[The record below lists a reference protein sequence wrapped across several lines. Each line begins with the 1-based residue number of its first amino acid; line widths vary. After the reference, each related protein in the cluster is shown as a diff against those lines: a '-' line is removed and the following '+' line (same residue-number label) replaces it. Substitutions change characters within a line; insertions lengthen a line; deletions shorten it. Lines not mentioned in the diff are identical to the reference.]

1 MIHWFGN
8 KKHTRPFIPQ
18 IEPWIDGKELKQLKR
33 VIKSTYVVENKLTA
47 EFENIVANLAGA
59 KHAVAMTNGTAA
71 LFCALKSLGIGA
83 GDEVLVPNLTFVAS
97 ANAVTLAGAKPIF
110 CEIDERT
117 MQICPNKLPIY
128 LSDRTA
134 AIMPVHLYGQAA
146 DMDLIMRFC
155 RKNGLKCIEDAAQGV
170 GVKFNGQHVG
180 TFGDIGV
187 FSYYGNKT
195 ITCGEGG
202 VVVTNNDDLK
212 TQCYRL
218 KNHGRDTK
226 GIFEHEHVGYNFAFT
241 DMQAAIGIAQMGKL
255 EKIISKKKKV
265 HDRYVDGLSCL
276 YGKFNP
282 TYFDPRSTPVHWFT
296 SFLTDDRDDLMSTL
310 RDSNIQTRMF
320 FMPLHMQPCYKK
332 YRSTVANYPVSE
344 YFYKRGISL
353 PSSFKLKWKDQKYII
368 NKIKSYYGISK

>member
-1 MIHWFGN
+1 MKNMIHWFGN

-128 LSDRTA
+128 LTDRTA

-255 EKIISKKKKV
+255 EKII
-265 HDRYVDGLSCL
+265 R
-276 YGKFNP
+276 
-282 TYFDPRSTPVHWFT
+282 
-296 SFLTDDRDDLMSTL
+296 
-310 RDSNIQTRMF
+310 
-320 FMPLHMQPCYKK
+320 
-332 YRSTVANYPVSE
+332 
-344 YFYKRGISL
+344 
-353 PSSFKLKWKDQKYII
+353 
-368 NKIKSYYGISK
+368 